1 MKVTVE
7 TKKGLEKNLKVFVDK
22 NTINKELDV
31 KYDQLKNDVVLKG
44 FRPGKVPKDLIK
56 RQFGKAIYGEVID
69 KILKETTTKAL
80 DEKKIKAFFITN
92 KVKCNLYNLIF
103 FGWIRLIKF
112 NLREEIMKKII
123 SLMFAAFL
131 VFGFISKANAKT
143 LKCQTVLNTKADEVK
158 MLKDFTDTVTALTD
172 GSLKFEILPAGAVVG
187 VKETLDAV
195 DKGLI
200 DCGFAWTHYW
210 SGDHPAAMLFGSP
223 VAGGGV
229 GIDNLAFLSW
239 FQYGGGKEL
248 YDRLWK
254 EMGRDIKGF
263 MLQPVGPEALGW
275 FPKPI
280 KDMADFR
287 KYKFRTPPGIPGQT
301 YKDIGIA
308 SVAMGGGDILPALE
322 AGTIDAA
329 EWCCPKP
336 DLTFGFQKVLKHY
349 YLQGLHQVVVNAD
362 FYITGKTYKAMTA
375 HEKKSLEVAANASL
389 AKSLS
394 YRIYENGKALQE
406 LTTKHGVILEDTP
419 SDYFKE
425 YMAAAKATLNK
436 NAEQNKFFKEVYDSM
451 KEFAD
456 VAVPFWS
463 GAQMSN
469 AKLGMAHAATLK

>member
-1 MKVTVE
+1 
-7 TKKGLEKNLKVFVDK
+7 
-22 NTINKELDV
+22 
-31 KYDQLKNDVVLKG
+31 
-44 FRPGKVPKDLIK
+44 
-56 RQFGKAIYGEVID
+56 
-69 KILKETTTKAL
+69 
-80 DEKKIKAFFITN
+80 
-92 KVKCNLYNLIF
+92 
-103 FGWIRLIKF
+103 
-112 NLREEIMKKII
+112 
-123 SLMFAAFL
+123 MFAAFL
-131 VFGFISKANAKT
+131 VLGFISNANAKT

-229 GIDNLAFLSW
+229 GIDN
-239 FQYGGGKEL
+239 
-248 YDRLWK
+248 
-254 EMGRDIKGF
+254 
-263 MLQPVGPEALGW
+263 W

-436 NAEQNKFFKEVYDSM
+436 NAEQNKFFKKVYDSM